1 MKNIEVIKLL
11 MTFNRHHRTRVQEIM
26 ESEGLYFGQLPILEV
41 VKNLGS
47 CTQKEIANKL
57 KVTPPTV
64 ATSVKRLVKN
74 GYLVKVIDENDLR
87 NTLISIT
94 EEGKKKTCACRRKF
108 DELDSQIFAMFN
120 DEEKEEL
127 AKLLIKLNDSFEK
140 EENYD

>member
-1 MKNIEVIKLL
+1 MENRETIKLL
-11 MTFNRHHRTRVQEIM
+11 MEFNRLHRSQVQEIM

-41 VKNLGS
+41 VHSLGC

-64 ATSVKRLVKN
+64 ATSVKRLMKK
-74 GYLVKVIDENDLR
+74 GYLTKSIDENDQR

-94 EEGKKKTCACRRKF
+94 EEGKAKTCACRRKF
-108 DELDSQIFAMFN
+108 DELDSKIFMSFAK
-120 DEEKEEL
+120 DEKE
-127 AKLLIKLNDSFEK
+127 LLSNLLVKLNNSFEK